1 MFFKKNFKLFLII
14 TKKLQNK
21 NSLISDVRLFKLKKD
36 QFERR
41 SLGNLTKKKKISECK
56 RVKSV
61 FDNTRTSD

>member
-36 QFERR
+36 QFEAILRQF
-41 SLGNLTKKKKISECK
+41 NKKKKISECK

>member
-36 QFERR
+36 QFEAILRQF
-41 SLGNLTKKKKISECK
+41 NKKKKNK
-56 RVKSV
+56 
-61 FDNTRTSD
+61 